1 LLFSVKIRK
10 GINVEVTLKSVIG
23 DGKPDAWVTINGA
36 PFALAVIGS
45 VKGLRP
51 WEVAGDKNGARV
63 HKMEEVFAISSKK
76 PILCMVNGRAYDTTD
91 DPWAA
96 FEIEGY
102 VAITGV
108 ETETHIGPWEIHA
121 GTFFCAH
128 FKGPQCVYKLGKLLG
143 TNIITNEWQPKLPT
157 PADMYRTKIKKVI
170 PSVSM
175 KIFKESV
182 MFSQRELNEYVDTV
196 KAERK
201 GECKQCAK
209 VKTEGLQTY

>member
-1 LLFSVKIRK
+1 MLFSVKIRK
-10 GINVEVTLKSVIG
+10 GINVKVTRESVLG
-23 DGKPDAWVTINGA
+23 DRKPDAWVTINGV

-45 VKGLRP
+45 VEGLRH
-51 WEVAGDKNGARV
+51 WEVAGDTNGKRV
-63 HKMEEVFAISSKK
+63 LKMEEVFAISSRK
-76 PILCMVNGRAYDTTD
+76 PILCMVNGRAYDPTY

-108 ETETHIGPWEIHA
+108 ETETHIGPWEIYA

-157 PADMYRTKIKKVI
+157 PADMYRKKIKKEI

-175 KIFKESV
+175 KEFKKSE
-182 MFSQRELNEYVDTV
+182 MFSQRELDEYVDTV

-209 VKTEGLQTY
+209 VKREGLTTY